1 MLIGYIRR
9 IDRKMGRNRQ
19 IDEGRVRKGGRDK

>member
-1 MLIGYIRR
+1 MLYGFIRR

-19 IDEGRVRKGGRDK
+19 IDEGRVRKGCRDE